1 MNAES
6 WPRRLPRVRHWPGA
20 RALRPPA
27 ADAAVAF
34 GLVCAFSEPGFDPYH
49 HDSGAAWAVGGVIAA
64 AALAW
69 RRSRPAGVWLIATM
83 ISTWLLV
90 TRHGDDWGGLSPLV
104 LLPSPLLALYTVAGY
119 GTRKQ
124 GQLALLGSAA
134 ALLTALLARSVRP
147 ESVATTAALL
157 VTAWALGESMRSHRA
172 GVAALRDRAAALE
185 SERAER
191 DRRAASDERSRIA
204 RDMHDIV
211 AHHVGVMT
219 LQAGTARMLAQSG
232 QPPGT
237 ELLTGIE
244 TAGRQAMTELR
255 EALGVIRRTPDG
267 SRPQP
272 GLAELPELARRMRGS
287 GLDVTVTGSAGLLPG
302 AADVAA
308 YRIVQEGLTNV
319 LRHSA
324 ARSARVVLAR
334 TPDGAEVRVQDGGPA
349 RDPGPV
355 AAPGRAPDGR
365 GGYGLIGLRERV
377 APFGGSLG
385 AGSVPGGGF
394 ELHAVLPAG
403 DGIGLPSPLAASIP
417 VAGAA
422 TAVPPTSGPLVR
434 PGP

>member
-6 WPRRLPRVRHWPGA
+6 RPGRLPRVLHWP

-34 GLVCAFSEPGFDPYH
+34 GLVCVFSEPGFDPYH
-49 HDSGAAWAVGGVIAA
+49 HYSGPAWAAGGVTAA
-64 AALAW
+64 AALVW
-69 RRSRPAGVWLIATM
+69 RRSHPAGVWLIATM
-83 ISTWLLV
+83 ITAWLLA
-90 TRHGDDWGGLSPLV
+90 TRHGDDWGGLSPLA
-104 LLPSPLLALYTVAGY
+104 LLPAPLLALYTVSGY

-134 ALLTALLARSVRP
+134 ALLAALLARPVRP

-157 VTAWALGESMRSHRA
+157 VMAWALGESTRSHRT

-191 DRRAASDERSRIA
+191 DRRAAADERSRIA

-232 QPPGT
+232 QPPGA

-255 EALGVIRRTPDG
+255 EALGVIRRTPGG

-272 GLAELPELARRMRGS
+272 GLAELPGLARRIRGS
-287 GLDVTVTGSAGLLPG
+287 GLDVTVTGSAGPLPG
-302 AADVAA
+302 TADVAA

-334 TPDGAEVRVQDGGPA
+334 TPYGAEVRVQDDGPA

-355 AAPGRAPDGR
+355 AVPGRAPEGR

-377 APFGGSLG
+377 APFGGSLS
-385 AGSVPGGGF
+385 AAPVPGGGF
-394 ELHAVLPAG
+394 ELHAVLPVG
-403 DGIGLPSPLAASIP
+403 DGIDLPSPLAASIA

-422 TAVPPTSGPLVR
+422 TAVQPASGLLAL